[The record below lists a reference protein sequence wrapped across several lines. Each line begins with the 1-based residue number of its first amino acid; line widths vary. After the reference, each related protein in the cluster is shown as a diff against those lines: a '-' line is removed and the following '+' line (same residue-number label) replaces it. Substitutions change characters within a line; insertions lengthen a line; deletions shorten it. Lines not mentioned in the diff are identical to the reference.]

1 MSKST
6 NPHPSLTMK
15 TPILDKSPMTPELI
29 KLILKDALGENVLIR
44 RYKDGKTLIWFNAQT
59 PPEKLSKVFSD
70 LDKFGSLYIE
80 PSPGKVYSTKY
91 VEGYWII
98 TNAKNK
104 VADSLAKPT
113 KNEVAD
119 FDSRAD
125 AKTDDFGSSAEHEL
139 ENEVADFGSLVE
151 SDCID
156 FNCPC
161 PHCPNRR

>member
-1 MSKST
+1 
-6 NPHPSLTMK
+6 
-15 TPILDKSPMTPELI
+15 MTPELI
-29 KLILKDALGENVLIR
+29 KLILNGAFGENVLIR

-70 LDKFGSLYIE
+70 LDEFGSLYIE
-80 PSPGKVYSTKY
+80 PSPGKVYSTEY
-91 VEGYWII
+91 VEGYWKI

-104 VADSLAKPT
+104 VADAKPT

-125 AKTDDFGSSAEHEL
+125 AKTDDFGTSAEL
-139 ENEVADFGSLVE
+139 ENEVADYSLVE

-156 FNCPC
+156 SNCPC